1 MKKILLFVLGALIA
15 AAVLIV
21 VFADDI
27 LADQPGFPIL
37 EYHMVQAEDPEKAWE
52 YNVPPEDFQE
62 QLDYLT
68 EHGYTAISL
77 KDYLRAR
84 KGILVLPRK
93 PVILTFDVGYRT
105 NYTELLPILKER
117 HMKATV
123 FMVVNYIG
131 QDKYMTLD
139 QLKDMRIWNIEV
151 GSHTCNHLPMTGMSQ
166 DMLNTEI
173 INSKLL
179 MEWADLRLIYCLS
192 YPNGKYNDE
201 IIDMMKSAEYQ
212 AAVTGD
218 AGLNTIDTDP
228 FKLTRINIPHPVLGI
243 TEFRLRLLKGRV
255 MSWLDIDQH
264 IAQ

>member
-93 PVILTFDVGYRT
+93 PVILTFD
-105 NYTELLPILKER
+105 
-117 HMKATV
+117 
-123 FMVVNYIG
+123 IG

-151 GSHTCNHLPMTGMSQ
+151 GSHTCNHLPMTGISQ

>member
-1 MKKILLFVLGALIA
+1 
-15 AAVLIV
+15 
-21 VFADDI
+21 
-27 LADQPGFPIL
+27 
-37 EYHMVQAEDPEKAWE
+37 
-52 YNVPPEDFQE
+52 
-62 QLDYLT
+62 
-68 EHGYTAISL
+68 
-77 KDYLRAR
+77 
-84 KGILVLPRK
+84 
-93 PVILTFDVGYRT
+93 
-105 NYTELLPILKER
+105 
-117 HMKATV
+117 
-123 FMVVNYIG
+123 
-131 QDKYMTLD
+131 
-139 QLKDMRIWNIEV
+139 
-151 GSHTCNHLPMTGMSQ
+151 MTGMSQ